1 MRTVKLGLIGA
12 GGIAQVHCRAMNDIP
27 GAEFVAV
34 TDISQERAE
43 NTAKRWNIPN
53 VYSDYH
59 DLLTRDDV
67 EGVVITTFNQAH
79 RAPAV
84 DALKLNKHVLVEKP
98 MAATLDDAAAM
109 TAAAHRSKAILMVA
123 LKSRYSPE
131 MQAAQ
136 AIVDAGTLGDVYY
149 SETVAARRCGI
160 PGGSFIGKDTAG
172 LGTVADI
179 GVYSL
184 DAALCMLKHPKPV
197 SVTGIAN
204 NTLGKTHK
212 PVVGSWRWD
221 PDKLEVEDFGVAWV
235 RFENGAAMVFK
246 TAWIMH
252 MDDIGG
258 TFFLGTRAGLRLHPL
273 TVFRHEFGLMTN
285 TTAQDV
291 PVVEDVDL
299 FRREQLAFADAIR
312 EGKPSPIPADQ
323 MLLTNIIIQGLID
336 SAAAGKEVAVSVP
349 DLDAITL

>member
-12 GGIAQVHCRAMNDIP
+12 GGIAQSHNRAVADIP
-27 GAEFVAV
+27 GSEFIAVA
-34 TDISQERAE
+34 DISRERAE
-43 NTAKRWNIPN
+43 NTAKRWNIPH
-53 VYSDYH
+53 VFEDYH
-59 DLLTRDDV
+59 DLLAMDDI

-79 RAPAV
+79 RAPTV
-84 DALKLNKHVLVEKP
+84 DALAAGKHVLVEKP
-98 MAATLDDAAAM
+98 MAATLADAAAM
-109 TAAAHRSKAILMVA
+109 TAAAQRSKAILMVA
-123 LKSRYSPE
+123 LKSRYSPP

-136 AIVDAGTLGDVYY
+136 AIIDAGTLGDVYY
-149 SETVAARRCGI
+149 CETVAARRCGI

-197 SVTGIAN
+197 SVSGIAN
-204 NTLGKTHK
+204 NTLGKSHK

-235 RFENGAAMVFK
+235 RFDNGAAMVFK

-252 MDDIGG
+252 MDDLGG

-273 TVFRHEFGLMTN
+273 TLYRHEFGLMTN
-285 TTAQDV
+285 TVPQDV
-291 PVVEDVDL
+291 PQVEDIEL
-299 FRREQLAFADAIR
+299 FRREELAFADAIR
-312 EGKPSPIPADQ
+312 EGKPSPIPAEQ

-336 SAAAGKEVAVSVP
+336 SAAAGREVAVSMP
-349 DLDAITL
+349 ALDALSV

>member
-27 GAEFVAV
+27 GAEFVGVA
-34 TDISQERAE
+34 DISHERAE

-53 VYSDYH
+53 VFTDYH
-59 DLLTRDDV
+59 DLLALDDV

-98 MAATLDDAAAM
+98 MAATLDDAAAI
-109 TAAAHRSKAILMVA
+109 AAAAKRSKAILMVA
-123 LKSRYSPE
+123 LKTRYSPG

-136 AIVDAGTLGDVYY
+136 AIIDAGTLGDVYY

-172 LGTVADI
+172 IGTVADI

-184 DAALCMLKHPKPV
+184 DAALCILKHPKPIAV
-197 SVTGIAN
+197 SGIAN
-204 NTLGKTHK
+204 NTLGKSHK

-252 MDDIGG
+252 MDDLGG

-273 TVFRHEFGLMTN
+273 TLFRHEFGLMTN
-285 TTAQDV
+285 TTTQDV
-291 PVVEDVDL
+291 PVVEDIEL

-323 MLLTNIIIQGLID
+323 MLLTNMIIQGLID
-336 SAAAGKEVAVSVP
+336 SAAAGKEVALMMP
-349 DLDAITL
+349 NLDSIIV